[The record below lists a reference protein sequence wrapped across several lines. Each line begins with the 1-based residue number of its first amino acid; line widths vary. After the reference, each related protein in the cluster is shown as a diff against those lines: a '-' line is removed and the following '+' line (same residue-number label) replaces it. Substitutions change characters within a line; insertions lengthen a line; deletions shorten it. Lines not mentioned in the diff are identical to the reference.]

1 MSSAPLPLPGSGDVA
16 GQLFASHHGW
26 LLTRLQAR
34 LRHLPDAQDLAS
46 ETFVRVLAGQR
57 PEQLAALREPRAFL
71 TTVARRLLISFWR
84 RRDLEQAWL
93 EVLAQ
98 APPAFAPSPEERAV
112 LVETLAHVGQALEG
126 LPLKARQAF
135 LLSQLDGLGYQAIA
149 DQLAISQSTVR
160 RYMAEGFRRI
170 ALALDRQQAG
180 IALVPAPT
188 PPSTSP
194 STSPST
200 PAPTSASR
208 SASRSASA
216 PTSMP
221 ARPRPSALG

>member
-1 MSSAPLPLPGSGDVA
+1 MSTAPLPLPGSGDVA
-16 GQLFASHHGW
+16 RELFTCHHGW

-46 ETFVRVLAGQR
+46 ETFVRVLAGHG

-98 APPAFAPSPEERAV
+98 APPACAPSPEERAV
-112 LVETLAHVGQALEG
+112 LLETLAHVGQALDG

-149 DQLAISQSTVR
+149 EQLDLSHSTVR
-160 RYMAEGFRRI
+160 RHMADGFRRI
-170 ALALDRQQAG
+170 AQALDRQQAG
-180 IALVPAPT
+180 IAL
-188 PPSTSP
+188 PSS
-194 STSPST
+194 
-200 PAPTSASR
+200 
-208 SASRSASA
+208 
-216 PTSMP
+216 
-221 ARPRPSALG
+221 ARPVDARLGR